1 MAGRYRTTTTT
12 TTITTIK
19 EQHAELVYTL
29 VRCVIITR
37 EKKNGDYAQSTHNYY
52 YHHYYYHNCS
62 SQTRPHSL
70 PTVDLPPACDE
81 PCAASLLSLPC
92 VIDRKG
98 RPRCSQPFYAPLP
111 PALEGRKAA
120 GAMEL
125 LCEYGWQKS
134 QRRPFPVST
143 RLFFIS
149 FRAAH
154 PSNIARSSLSI
165 CRPQPIEIE
174 ILIYPLAP
182 PIRLAS
188 PHSSALFISRLNS
201 TQDRPCRRVLCCDTP
216 SVNLRSTTDRID
228 SSHVYSAITVLPY
241 STR

>member
-1 MAGRYRTTTTT
+1 METTRSRHRTTTTAT
-12 TTITTIK
+12 T
-19 EQHAELVYTL
+19 AP
-29 VRCVIITR
+29 
-37 EKKNGDYAQSTHNYY
+37 
-52 YHHYYYHNCS
+52 
-62 SQTRPHSL
+62 SQTKPHSL
-70 PTVDLPPACDE
+70 PTVDLLPACDE

-182 PIRLAS
+182 PIRPAS

-228 SSHVYSAITVLPY
+228 SSHVYSAIIVLPY